1 MRLLVVEDDD
11 SLRATLDLGLRAAGF
26 EVMTAGDARSG
37 TELSKRVTP
46 DIAIL
51 DVNLPDESGFA
62 LCARFKERGIL
73 VILLTARTALDDRLH
88 GFELGADD
96 YVGKPFALKELVARI
111 HAVSR
116 RQDRTAT
123 RRLGIGTVAV
133 DLEALHAERAGHPLD
148 LTRREMDLLIYLLR
162 NAGRVLSRDQ
172 ILSHVWGYDSEVGE
186 GVVDVYVSYLRRKL
200 ETFGPN
206 MIDTVR
212 GVGYR
217 LRDDAP

>member
-1 MRLLVVEDDD
+1 MRVLVVEDDD
-11 SLRATLDLGLRAAGF
+11 SLRTTLNIGLRAAGF
-26 EVMTAGDARSG
+26 DVVTAGDAKGG
-37 TELSKRVTP
+37 TELADRLMP
-46 DIAIL
+46 DVAVL

-73 VILLTARTALDDRLH
+73 VLLLTARTALDDRLH

-96 YVGKPFALKELVARI
+96 YLAKPFELKELVARI
-111 HAVSR
+111 RAVSR
-116 RQDRTAT
+116 RQGGGTT
-123 RRLGIGTVAV
+123 RRLALGRLTV
-133 DLEALHAERAGHPLD
+133 DLEALRAERAGHPLD
-148 LTRREMDLLIYLLR
+148 LTRREMDLLVYFLR
-162 NAGRVLSRDQ
+162 NPGRVLTRDQ

-217 LRDDAP
+217 LHDDTP